1 MKTAIITDTNSGI
14 TPAQAE
20 EMGIFLLPMPVI
32 IDGNVRFEGID
43 LTEEEFYACL
53 KGERISPHPS
63 LHQEM

>member
-14 TPAQAE
+14 TPALAE

-53 KGERISPHPS
+53 KG
-63 LHQEM
+63 